1 MKKINGQRVATFS
14 GLVLFIGTVAE
25 AVRATYKSSN
35 KIKQYKE
42 ENKLDK
48 VPFKT
53 VFKLVWKNYIPTAL
67 GLTASSTLIIVGDR
81 LGEKRCMGLMA
92 AYTASENTIK
102 ELANKT
108 KEVVGEDT
116 YKKIEDKIAEE
127 KIDKVAEETKGL
139 VITGAEQVILEP
151 ISGQMIKRGSWNNV
165 LKIQNNLNRQCVDDD
180 RYSPGSGSISFNYW
194 LSELGLDGIG
204 RTGDEIGWTY
214 DDPIDVSATVKDV
227 NGVIYVCINYEN
239 RPSNDLRR
247 R

>member
-127 KIDKVAEETKGL
+127 KIDKVAEQTNN
-139 VITGAEQVILEP
+139 VVVTGADQIIIEP
-151 ISGQMIKRGSWNNV
+151 ITNQKFLGTWNNV
-165 LKIQNNLNRQCVDDD
+165 LSIQNRLNKQCVLEG
-180 RYSPGSGSISFNYW
+180 YGSTIPFNNW
-194 LSELGLDGIG
+194 LYEFGLNSCDI
-204 RTGDEIGWTY
+204 GDEIGWTFNNL
-214 DDPIDVSATVKDV
+214 IDVSATVKDV
-227 NGVIYVCINYEN
+227 DGIKYICINYEN
-239 RPSNDLRR
+239 RPTEKIC
-247 R
+247 